1 MDTEKESWVSDTL
14 GIADKVTPTQAPI
27 GFYERALNR
36 LTYETSYTTGLTI
49 KIAAS
54 VLLLIGINVLI
65 LVNTNVQA
73 SLQQRAFQTFANEY
87 LLTGNYYYN
96 Y

>member
-14 GIADKVTPTQAPI
+14 GIADKVTPTRAPT

-36 LTYETSYTTGLTI
+36 LTYETNYTTGFTI

-54 VLLLIGINVLI
+54 LLLLIGINVLI

-87 LLTGNYYYN
+87 LLTGSYYYN